1 MLALMRLRGK
11 QGPTATGLFGQDQI
25 SISEETLLKNVE
37 MDAAKGL
44 AKRLY
49 HDSHE

>member
-1 MLALMRLRGK
+1 MRLKGK

-25 SISEETLLKNVE
+25 SIPDGALLKNVE

-44 AKRLY
+44 AKRPY
-49 HDSHE
+49 HSSHE

>member
-1 MLALMRLRGK
+1 MLALLRLKGK

-25 SISEETLLKNVE
+25 SIPEGALLKNVE
-37 MDAAKGL
+37 MNTAKRL

-49 HDSHE
+49 HGSHE